1 MHRYLGANAGP
12 FRLALPLSSVRQI
25 LDVGAGDT
33 PLDPRAL
40 GVRPISLA
48 KLLGAE
54 PTSTRPAVLLFDGTS
69 DPVVLTCCSL
79 AGVIDAPPPLPLP
92 KTVAVRWPGLL
103 QGTLDTDG
111 GLRLALDARVLMGL
125 VEQADADA
133 IEDHSHLAHQPRS
146 PRQPP
151 PPEHGGR

>member
-1 MHRYLGANAGP
+1 MSSMLRYLGANAGP

-25 LDVGAGDT
+25 LDIGAGET

-48 KLLGAE
+48 KLLGAA
-54 PTSTRPAVLLFDGTS
+54 PTSSRPAVLLFDGTS

-79 AGVIDAPPPLPLP
+79 AGVIDAQAPTPLPR
-92 KTVAVRWPGLL
+92 TVAVRWPGLL
-103 QGTLDTDG
+103 QGTLMLDDG
-111 GLRLALDARVLMGL
+111 VRLAIDARVLMGL

-133 IEDHSHLAHQPRS
+133 IEDDSHLQ
-146 PRQPP
+146 
-151 PPEHGGR
+151 GGR